1 MISGIDLAATVDY
14 TLKDDVEPKT
24 IWKLGIIPSYL
35 MAKVSA
41 EAANNEIETTFR
53 LLQLCIKGWENFNIP
68 YETTVEKIYGREL
81 NVVPIAVLE
90 KLPINVISELSLKV
104 LELNKLTKEERKN

>member
-35 MAKVSA
+35 MAKISA

-53 LLQLCIKGWENFNIP
+53 LLQLCVKGWENFNIP
-68 YETTVEKIYGREL
+68 YETAVEKIYGREL
-81 NVVPIAVLE
+81 MVVPMSIIE
-90 KLPINVISELSLKV
+90 RIPFNVIAELSIKIMEINRLSV
-104 LELNKLTKEERKN
+104 QERKN